1 MQTSDTKMSKSLMDV
16 QLSET
21 GQLTGACWATWLE
34 HSDDWKI
41 LAAYK
46 LNAQYRAAI
55 LEYIHQPEVKV
66 WLNEALTGKRVRS
79 RAIRRTAGIPG
90 QKIFAFPDQMTQ
102 RVILV
107 GAEELPN
114 ISQRFWRVVAMGNSS
129 CSLLEPNTVPVLA
142 NVEPDSPYRLPEALD
157 HILEL
162 ILSSAACEVGWLA
175 VRSGDYFEIKA
186 HSGCDGCSG
195 VRISIE
201 ANPLLQEI
209 VKTHQARVV
218 EDGGA
223 EWATVPRM
231 GFTPSARTWGAL
243 PLVIGKRLIGLMV
256 FWRKSPIPADEWNKV
271 QQLARQGAPAVEASI
286 TFSDLTNHLH
296 RMSLLNEFA
305 VTIASASDPEQIAQ
319 RMFAFLRHA
328 FGTERINLIV
338 LLLDGSGLQNY
349 SDHNGTIVLQT
360 MASEDVSI
368 PWLVEAGGVY
378 RVDSITPE
386 SEYKPVY
393 PGSRSALVIPMKY
406 RRQLIGTLGLESVK
420 EGAFTVDDEHLLAVI
435 ASHLAG
441 LLENGRLRSE
451 AESRARNL
459 SLIHEV
465 VEQII
470 SLTDVREVA
479 QISAE
484 LMARNFAYELT
495 VIALFDEAENKLTVA
510 GMGGNAAD
518 LFQQGLGRMDDARE
532 DGIMMRVAVTGQ
544 NILVN
549 DVVQNPFYCPVPN
562 WDAGSEMC
570 VALKDGDRVMGV
582 IDVES
587 QRKNAFSQN
596 DLIVLESLGGI
607 LSSVISSAGQYQ
619 KLQTTVNQLRAAREE
634 LQERIAAQ
642 RMAESR
648 LVQAAKLAAV
658 GEMAA
663 GVAHELNN
671 PLTTVLG
678 FTELMLEELSPESDV
693 RSNLELVLREA
704 QRARDVVRRL
714 LDFARQSESVHVR
727 SNINE
732 IVTDI
737 LALVN
742 HLLRTS
748 GIQIFTRFSDG
759 VPWISLDR
767 SQMKQV
773 VLNLIHNALH
783 AMPTGGELHIAT
795 ARRRRNKS
803 DWLTICLTDTGTGI
817 APENLERVFEPFFTT
832 RSKDGGTG
840 LGLSVSY
847 GIVADHG
854 GFIDVESQVGK
865 GSTFTIWLPVEVG

>member
-1 MQTSDTKMSKSLMDV
+1 MDI

-21 GQLTGACWATWLE
+21 AQLTGAGWAVWLE
-34 HSDDWKI
+34 HSDDWKV
-41 LAAYK
+41 LSTYK
-46 LNAQYRAAI
+46 LNAQYCAAI
-55 LEYIHQPEVKV
+55 LKYIQQPATKV
-66 WLNEALTGKRVRS
+66 WLDDALTGKRVRS
-79 RAIRRTAGIPG
+79 RAVLRTAGIPG
-90 QKIFAFPDQMTQ
+90 PKMFAFPDQVTQ
-102 RVILV
+102 RVVLV

-114 ISQRFWRVVAMGNSS
+114 KARRFWRVVAMGSPGR
-129 CSLLEPNTVPVLA
+129 SLLKPKTVPVSA
-142 NVEPDSPYRLPEALD
+142 NVDPDGPYRLPEALD
-157 HILEL
+157 HILAL
-162 ILSSAACEVGWLA
+162 VLASAACEVGWLA

-195 VRISIE
+195 ARISIE

-209 VKTHQARVV
+209 VKTHQARAV
-218 EDGGA
+218 ENGGA
-223 EWATVPRM
+223 EWAAIPRL
-231 GFTPSARTWGAL
+231 GLTPSARTWGAL
-243 PLVIGKRLIGLMV
+243 PLVIGKRLIGLV
-256 FWRKSPIPADEWNKV
+256 VLWRKSPIPADEWNKA
-271 QQLARQGAPAVEASI
+271 QQLARQVAPSVEASV
-286 TFSDLTNHLH
+286 TFADLANHLH

-305 VTIASASDPEQIAQ
+305 VTIASAVDPEQIAQ

-328 FGTERINLIV
+328 FGTERISLIV
-338 LLLDGSGLQNY
+338 LLSDSSGLQEY
-349 SDHNGTIVLQT
+349 SDRNGTIILQT
-360 MASEDVSI
+360 MASEEVSI
-368 PWLVEAGGVY
+368 PWLVETGGVY

-386 SEYKPVY
+386 SEYKPIY

-406 RRQLIGTLGLESVK
+406 QRQLIGTLGLESVK

-470 SLTDVREVA
+470 SLTDVREIA

-484 LMARNFAYELT
+484 LMERNFAYELT
-495 VIALFDEAENKLTVA
+495 VVALFEETENKLTVA
-510 GMGGNAAD
+510 GMGGNAAE
-518 LFQQGLGRMDDARE
+518 LVQHGVGRMDDARE
-532 DGIMMRVAVTGQ
+532 DGIAMRVAVTGQ

-549 DVVQNPFYCPVPN
+549 DVSRNPFYRPVPN

-570 VALKDGDRVMGV
+570 VALRDGDRVMGV

-634 LQERIAAQ
+634 LQGRIAAQ
-642 RMAESR
+642 HMAESR

-678 FTELMLEELSPESDV
+678 FTELMLEELPAESDV

-704 QRARDVVRRL
+704 QRSRDVVRRL
-714 LDFARQSESVHVR
+714 LDFARQSESVRVR

-759 VPWISLDR
+759 LPWISVDR

-783 AMPTGGELHIAT
+783 AMPTGGELRIAT
-795 ARRRRNKS
+795 TRRRRDKS
-803 DWLTICLTDTGTGI
+803 DWLTICLTDTGIGI

-865 GSTFTIWLPVEVG
+865 GSTFTIWLPVEAG